1 MKIIS
6 INLIFL
12 LLIKPSKQTVSIYSN
27 ITASIEETDQTGAI
41 LTLNGFEKGGSGGG
55 ASECDGNYHSDDE
68 NIVALSTGWYDHER
82 KRRCSQFVKIM
93 WKGKTVRAKVVDE
106 CDSARG
112 CDKDHD
118 FQPPCPNNVVDASK
132 AVWKALGV
140 PSEDWGSLKV
150 TWSDA

>member
-68 NIVALSTGWYDHER
+68 NIVALSTGWYDHGSLCF
-82 KRRCSQFVKIM
+82 KCI
-93 WKGKTVRAKVVDE
+93 TITRADGHE
-106 CDSARG
+106 G
-112 CDKDHD
+112 
-118 FQPPCPNNVVDASK
+118 PNNVVDASK

>member
-1 MKIIS
+1 MVGENDGRPHTKA
-6 INLIFL
+6 L
-12 LLIKPSKQTVSIYSN
+12 
-27 ITASIEETDQTGAI
+27 
-41 LTLNGFEKGGSGGG
+41 LTLNSFQKGEDGGG
-55 ASECDGNYHSDDE
+55 PSECDNKYHSDE
-68 NIVALSTGWYDHER
+68 ELIVALSTGWFER

>member
-55 ASECDGNYHSDDE
+55 ASECDE
-68 NIVALSTGWYDHER
+68 LIVALSTGWFER

>member
-68 NIVALSTGWYDHER
+68 NIVALSTGWYDHGSLCFKCITITRADGHEG
-82 KRRCSQFVKIM
+82 S
-93 WKGKTVRAKVVDE
+93 TTAKVVDE
-106 CDSARG
+106 CDVAGG
-112 CDKDHD
+112 CRR
-118 FQPPCPNNVVDASK
+118 NIVDGSR
-132 AVWKALGV
+132 AVWKALGMDDSDSTYGEI
-140 PSEDWGSLKV
+140 PV
-150 TWSDA
+150 TWSMC

>member
-41 LTLNGFEKGGSGGG
+41 LTLNGFENK
-55 ASECDGNYHSDDE
+55 YHSDE
-68 NIVALSTGWYDHER
+68 ELIVALSTGWFER

>member
-1 MKIIS
+1 MVGENDGRPHTKA
-6 INLIFL
+6 L
-12 LLIKPSKQTVSIYSN
+12 
-27 ITASIEETDQTGAI
+27 
-41 LTLNGFEKGGSGGG
+41 LTLNSFQKG
-55 ASECDGNYHSDDE
+55 EDG
-68 NIVALSTGWYDHER
+68 ALSTGWFER